1 MRNYW
6 YPHKNQPKYLSL
18 YAAIYRHKHKLRA
31 CNLSWTNNY
40 LCKKTCKLV
49 ILKTQ
54 LLSVVNVPR
63 LRILLKSIFY
73 LLDKSWVTAIGS
85 QQDVAVGDK
94 TENSPDD
101 SDNDEEA
108 FTLNGD
114 IDGDK
119 HPDSDQYN
127 W

>member
-1 MRNYW
+1 M
-6 YPHKNQPKYLSL
+6 
-18 YAAIYRHKHKLRA
+18 
-31 CNLSWTNNY
+31 
-40 LCKKTCKLV
+40 
-49 ILKTQ
+49 
-54 LLSVVNVPR
+54 
-63 LRILLKSIFY
+63 FY
-73 LLDKSWVTAIGS
+73 LLDKNLVIAVGS

-108 FTLNGD
+108 FTLYGD